1 MRPESWS
8 NIGMR
13 AVRSGLAALAAGLI
27 FVCAQANADTIRFG
41 GILPLTGPGALIGTA
56 EMHGVQFAVDQANAR
71 GGVHGDQIEVQFE
84 DNQAKP
90 DQSVLSFNK
99 LTDLQHVSVIFTG
112 YSGPSLAMAPLAT
125 RKKVL
130 LVNAGAQADAL
141 AKASPYLI
149 NTLPT
154 IGDEISVLSKWLVGE
169 GKKQAA
175 VMFENDAAGM
185 SGRDD
190 YLHSFP
196 EAGGTILAQEATQF
210 GQTDFRPALLKLA
223 DAKPDVML
231 VAITAG
237 LLQMAQEYHQLGL
250 KFTVAGT
257 TFFADPSTIADPSSA
272 GFVHTQL
279 RIDAPPD
286 LAAQFKAKYDA
297 DMEFFAKQY
306 YNAAQI
312 VLTTLDK
319 VLAENKPVT
328 GETMHGTL
336 LQIRKFQGLIPLEFK
351 TNTASV
357 PIDINIMRD
366 GKDETL
372 KQTQ

>member
-286 LAAQFKAKYDA
+286 LAAQFKAKYGA

-312 VLTTLDK
+312 VLTTLEK

-328 GETMHGTL
+328 GEAMHDTL

-372 KQTQ
+372 KQMQ

>member
-1 MRPESWS
+1 
-8 NIGMR
+8 
-13 AVRSGLAALAAGLI
+13 
-27 FVCAQANADTIRFG
+27 
-41 GILPLTGPGALIGTA
+41 
-56 EMHGVQFAVDQANAR
+56 
-71 GGVHGDQIEVQFE
+71 
-84 DNQAKP
+84 
-90 DQSVLSFNK
+90 
-99 LTDLQHVSVIFTG
+99 
-112 YSGPSLAMAPLAT
+112 MAPLAT

-154 IGDEISVLSKWLVGE
+154 IGDEIRVLSNWLTSQ
-169 GKKQAA
+169 GKKRAA
-175 VMFENDAAGM
+175 IMFENDAAGM

-190 YLHSFP
+190 YLKSFP
-196 EAGGTILAQEATQF
+196 EAGGSILAQEATQF

-237 LLQMAQEYHQLGL
+237 LLQMAQQYKQLDL

-286 LAAQFKAKYDA
+286 LTAQFKAKYGT

-306 YNAAQI
+306 YNAAQV
-312 VLTTLDK
+312 VLTAIDK
-319 VLAENKPVT
+319 VLADNKPVT
-328 GETMHGTL
+328 GENVHEAVL
-336 LQIRKFQGLIPLEFK
+336 AIRKFQGLIPLEFK

-357 PIDINIMRD
+357 PMDINEMRD
-366 GKDETL
+366 GKDVTL
-372 KQTQ
+372 KQLQ

>member
-1 MRPESWS
+1 MRR
-8 NIGMR
+8 IGIG
-13 AVRSGLAALAAGLI
+13 SAALAAGLI
-27 FVCAQANADTIRFG
+27 VVCAQAGAETIRFG

-56 EMHGVQFAVDQANAR
+56 EMRGVQFAVDQANAK
-71 GGVHGDQIEVQFE
+71 GGIGGNKVEVQFE

-90 DQSVLSFNK
+90 DQSILSFNK

-112 YSGPSLAMAPLAT
+112 YSGPTLAMAPLAT

-141 AKASPYLI
+141 EKASPYLI

-154 IGDEISVLSKWLVGE
+154 IGGEIEVLSKYLTGE
-169 GKKQAA
+169 GKKKAG
-175 VMFENDAAGM
+175 VLFENGAAGM
-185 SGRDD
+185 AGRDD
-190 YLHSFP
+190 YLKYFP
-196 EAGGTILAQEATQF
+196 EAGGTILAQEASQF
-210 GQTDFRPALLKLA
+210 GQTDFRPALLKIA

-231 VAITAG
+231 VVITAG
-237 LLQMAQEYHQLGL
+237 LLQMAQEYKQLDL

-257 TFFADPSTIADPSSA
+257 TFFADPSVIADPSATS
-272 GFVHTQL
+272 FVHTQL

-286 LAAQFKAKYDA
+286 LAAQFKEKYGA

-319 VLAENKPVT
+319 VVADKKPVT
-328 GETMHGTL
+328 GEAMHDTL

-357 PIDINIMRD
+357 PMDINVMKD
-366 GKDETL
+366 GKDVLL
-372 KQTQ
+372 KEMKLQ